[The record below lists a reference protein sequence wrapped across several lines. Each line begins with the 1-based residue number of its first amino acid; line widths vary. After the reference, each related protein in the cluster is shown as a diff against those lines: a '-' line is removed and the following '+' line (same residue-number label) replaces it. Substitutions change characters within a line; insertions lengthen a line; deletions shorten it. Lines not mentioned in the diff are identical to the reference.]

1 MTTMGRSGNMS
12 IAYVGIDPGKTG
24 AIAVLGLN
32 AYICDVPLISGDYD
46 FYQMWKILGRVFE
59 RHDKLYLGLERQQ
72 AMPGQGVSST
82 FQTGRGY
89 GAWEA
94 LCWITTPDFQIVSPR
109 VWKKKLG
116 LTGDKEASRELATK
130 LYPSMENQLSRKKDH
145 NRAEAL
151 LLAHYTKLIRGI
163 YKDG

>member
-1 MTTMGRSGNMS
+1 VS

-24 AIAVLGLN
+24 AIAIIEESSRMVL
-32 AYICDVPLISGDYD
+32 DVPAINGDYN
-46 FYQMWKILGRVFE
+46 FYQMLRILE
-59 RHDKLYLGLERQQ
+59 RAKDRNSKLYLTLERQQ

-94 LCWITTPDFQIVSPR
+94 ICSITVPDFQIVSPR
-109 VWKKKLG
+109 VWKNKLG
-116 LTGDKEASRELATK
+116 LSKDKEASRALAIF
-130 LYPSMENQLSRKKDH
+130 LYPSMEETLSRKKDH

-151 LLAHYTKLIRGI
+151 LLAHYTKLTRE
-163 YKDG
+163 DG

>member
-1 MTTMGRSGNMS
+1 MS
-12 IAYVGIDPGKTG
+12 TDYVGIDPGKTG
-24 AIAVLGLN
+24 AIAIIEESRRKVL
-32 AYICDVPLISGDYD
+32 DVPVINGDYY
-46 FYQMWKILGRVFE
+46 FYEMYMLLFKA
-59 RHDKLYLGLERQQ
+59 KLSNVHTYLTLERQQ

-94 LCWITTPDFQIVSPR
+94 ICSITVPDFQIVSPR

-116 LTGDKEASRELATK
+116 LSKDKEASRALAIF
-130 LYPSMENQLSRKKDH
+130 LYPSMEEMLSRKRDH

-151 LLAHYTKLIRGI
+151 LLAHYTKIM
-163 YKDG
+163 KEE